1 MSKPSSMGDLTAEWT
16 AVTTL
21 DDLWE
26 GDVLEVTVGTDVI
39 LLAHLPGGVVRAY
52 QGICPHAEFPLED
65 GELEDSVLTCAGHA
79 WEFDLAT
86 GKGVN
91 PPDCQLYAYPVR
103 VDGDQV
109 SVAVPSDGRPHYNR
123 CRQ

>member
-1 MSKPSSMGDLTAEWT
+1 MSDLTATWT

-39 LLAHLPGGVVRAY
+39 LLAHLPGGAVRAY

-65 GELEDSVLTCAGHA
+65 GELEGSILTCAGHS
-79 WEFDLAT
+79 WEFDLTT

-91 PPDCQLYAYPVR
+91 PPDCQLYEYAVQ

-109 SVAVPSDGRPHYNR
+109 SVAVPSDGRPHYLR
-123 CRQ
+123 CHQ